1 MITKSE
7 APSPEQI
14 EVHKHQRYI
23 YSSTAET
30 GETCLTLVTKASVAP

>member
-1 MITKSE
+1 MITQSE

-23 YSSTAET
+23 YSSTADT
-30 GETCLTLVTKASVAP
+30 GETGLTLVTRASVTP